1 MKLAITGHRP
11 GVILFLFL
19 WFFGSSGFAQS
30 QQIGQGLS
38 AEEYQQLKAAGK
50 LPRPQQVEPP
60 RSPRAENII
69 RPADGIQS
77 NGLMVPLDS
86 TFSVVPF
93 TNGAPPEYRNDDG
106 STVPIPLS
114 FTFTFYGSQYSQVY
128 INNNG
133 NLSFDGPYSSYS
145 STGFPINAFAM
156 IAPFWAD
163 IDTRNP
169 ASGVVYYKSEAKRFI
184 IIWDRVG
191 YYSYHADKVN
201 TFELIITDG
210 SDPLIGIGNNVCFSY
225 GDMQWTTGDA
235 SNGVGGFGGIPA
247 TVGANKGDGVNYA
260 LVGRFDH
267 EGVDYDGPGGNPDGV
282 SYLDNKHFCFNVAQ
296 GAGTV
301 SGLVFL
307 DSNGNGLQDPGEGG
321 LPGWTVRLD
330 PGPQF
335 TTTDLNGNYFFSFL
349 APNTYTISEIVKPNW
364 VQTYPAP
371 PGVHVVVV
379 DSGQTFTNKNFGN
392 QPIANVQDLSVSV
405 AGSITRPGFQKFYGI
420 VYQNKGTIAVN
431 GTVIFTLPPQLGY
444 LDSSPGGVYN
454 AGNRTVTWNLASL
467 PAGLLGWLWVKAQIP
482 ATVPL
487 GTALTSSVL
496 INPVAGDVFP
506 ADNSDSETQ
515 IVRGSFDP
523 NDKEVS
529 PVGVGSTGLIT
540 REDTLTYQIHFQN
553 VGTDTAFNIVVRDL
567 LDEDLDLSTLQIG
580 ASSHPFTFGIVDP
593 RELVWTFTNIRLP
606 DSTTN
611 EAASHGFV
619 KFTVKPKA
627 NAPAGAM
634 IQNSAAIYFDFNAP
648 VITNVVQNQ
657 IASEVGNIAISPTA
671 HNFGSVEVGANTSHT
686 FVLRNE
692 DLLFGSLNISAVSLV
707 GANPDQFAI
716 VSGGGSFTL
725 GPGGTR
731 NIVVRF
737 QPTSVGAKS
746 AILRINSND
755 PDENPLD
762 VALSGNGTG
771 TAFPNISVNTLSY
784 NFGLVTVGLLPS
796 PTYTL
801 VITNAPP
808 AGATLVVDSVTV
820 SGKNGDLFNIVSG
833 GGAFTLA
840 PNASRNIV
848 IRFVPNTVGSM
859 NATLKLYSN
868 DPDTPILNVTMLGK
882 GGLEVSTAVFQNP
895 AASKYADIVVAANV
909 FLSAPPVVHAWV
921 GNDTSAIPMTL
932 ISGSGKIYKGPYTFT
947 VSDTF
952 SLSTRVKVGD
962 FDTTLVR
969 SFAVVLMKPGIN
981 QSITA
986 LNGRATL
993 RVGEEVLREETCF
1006 LADYRQSA
1014 QETLY
1019 QFGPAKTFQQPLT
1032 LLLSYD
1038 ERVYPDPGKLFI
1050 YQKQGEKWIALE
1062 SQVFSERRQVRALV
1076 NSLGEFKLGYD
1087 PGYSGSNV
1095 VPTELLLKQNYP
1107 NPFNPTTTIEY
1118 QLPQDGNVT
1127 VAIYNLLGQKVK
1139 TLTSSF
1145 QLAGVHRV
1153 EWNGTDE
1160 HGNHLASGVYF
1171 YHLQVSLKEPMAA
1184 PSGEAGQ
1191 TVQTR
1196 KLLLLR

>member
-1 MKLAITGHRP
+1 MKPSNTGYRL
-11 GVILFLFL
+11 VAILFLFL
-19 WFFGSSGFAQS
+19 WFFGSSGFAQA
-30 QQIGQGLS
+30 QQIGQDLS
-38 AEEYQQLKAAGK
+38 TEEYQQLKAAGK
-50 LPRPQQVEPP
+50 LPLPQQVEPP
-60 RSPRAENII
+60 RSLRAESII
-69 RPADGIQS
+69 RPADGVQS
-77 NGLMVPLDS
+77 NGLMVPLDTS
-86 TFSVVPF
+86 FSVVPF
-93 TNGAPPEYRNDDG
+93 TNGSPPEYRNDDG
-106 STVPIPLS
+106 STSPIPLS
-114 FTFTFYGSQYSQVY
+114 FTFTFYGSQYTQIY

-145 STGFPINAFAM
+145 STGFPINGFAM

-169 ASGVVYYKSEAKRFI
+169 ASGVVYYKSEANRFI
-184 IIWDRVG
+184 IIWDSVG
-191 YYSYHADKVN
+191 YYSQHADKVN

-235 SNGVGGFGGIPA
+235 SNGAGGFGGIPS

-296 GAGTV
+296 GAGTI
-301 SGLVFL
+301 SGTVFL
-307 DSNGNGLQDPGEGG
+307 DANGNGIQDPAENG
-321 LPGWTVRLD
+321 LPGWTVRID

-335 TTTDLNGNYFFSFL
+335 TTTDVNGNYFFSFL
-349 APNTYTISEIVKPNW
+349 APNLYTVSEILKPNW
-364 VQTYPAP
+364 TQTYPAP
-371 PGVHVVVV
+371 PGTHTVNV
-379 DSGQTFTNKNFGN
+379 DSGQTFVDIDFGN

-405 AGSITRPGFQKFYGI
+405 AGGVARPGFQKFYGI

-454 AGNRTVTWNLASL
+454 AGNHTVAWDLGSL
-467 PAGLLGWLWVKAQIP
+467 PAGLVGWLWVKAQIP
-482 ATVPL
+482 ANVPL
-487 GTALTSSVL
+487 GTALTSSAL
-496 INPVAGDVFP
+496 INPIAGDVFP
-506 ADNSDSETQ
+506 ADNRDSETQ

-529 PVGVGSTGLIT
+529 PVGVGPSGLIT
-540 REDTLTYQIHFQN
+540 REDTLTYQIRFQN

-567 LDEDLDLSTLQIG
+567 LDEDLDLSTVRIG

-593 RELVWTFTNIRLP
+593 RELVWTFTDIRLP

-627 NAPAGAM
+627 SAAAGAI

-657 IASEVGNIAISPTA
+657 IANDVGNIAISPTG
-671 HNFGSVEVGANTSHT
+671 HNFGSVDVGSNASHT
-686 FVLRNE
+686 FVLSNE
-692 DLLFGSLNISAVSLV
+692 DLLFGSLNISAVTLA
-707 GANPDQFAI
+707 GANPEQFAI

-737 QPTSVGAKS
+737 QPTSLGAMS
-746 AILRINSND
+746 AILRITSND

-762 VALSGNGTG
+762 VALSGSGTG
-771 TAFPNISVNTLSY
+771 TAFPNISINTTSY
-784 NFGLVTVGLLPS
+784 NFGLVTVGLNPS

-801 VITNAPP
+801 VVTNAPP
-808 AGATLVVDSVTV
+808 GGATLVVDSVTV
-820 SGKNGDLFNIVSG
+820 SGKNADLFNIVSG
-833 GGAFTLA
+833 GGAFTLGL
-840 PNASRNIV
+840 NASRNIV
-848 IRFVPNTVGSM
+848 IRFIPNTVGNM
-859 NATLKLYSN
+859 NAALKVYSN
-868 DPDTPILNVTMLGK
+868 DPDTPVYNVALLGK
-882 GGLEVSTAVFQNP
+882 GGLEVTTAVFQNP
-895 AASKYADIVVAANV
+895 AATKYADVVVASNV
-909 FLSAPPVVHAWV
+909 FLSAAPTVRAWM
-921 GNDTSAIPMTL
+921 GNDTSAIPMSL
-932 ISGSGKIYKGPYTFT
+932 ISGSGKIYKGAYQFT
-947 VSDTF
+947 ATGNY
-952 SLSTRVKVGD
+952 SLSTRVEVGD
-962 FDTTLVR
+962 FDSTLVR
-969 SFAVVLMKPGIN
+969 SFAVALMKPGMN

-986 LNGRATL
+986 LNGRAML
-993 RVGEEVLREETCF
+993 RVGEDALREETCF
-1006 LADYRQSA
+1006 LADYRESA

-1019 QFGPAKTFQQPLT
+1019 QFGPAKTFDKPLT
-1032 LLLSYD
+1032 LLLNYD
-1038 ERVYPDPGKLFI
+1038 ESVYPDPGKLFI
-1050 YQKQGEKWIALE
+1050 YQKQGESWAALE
-1062 SQVFSERRQVRALV
+1062 SQVFSGQRQVRAFV
-1076 NSLGEFKLGYD
+1076 NTLGEFKLGYD
-1087 PGYSGSNV
+1087 ASYSGSNV
-1095 VPTELLLKQNYP
+1095 VPTELVLKQNYP
-1107 NPFNPTTTIEY
+1107 NPFNPATTIEY
-1118 QLPQDGNVT
+1118 DLPQDGNVT
-1127 VAIYNLLGQKVK
+1127 VAIYNMLGQKVK
-1139 TLTSSF
+1139 TLANGF
-1145 QLAGVHRV
+1145 HLAGVHRV

-1160 HGNHLASGVYF
+1160 RGNHLASGVYF
-1171 YHLQVSLKEPMAA
+1171 YHLQVSPKEPLAV